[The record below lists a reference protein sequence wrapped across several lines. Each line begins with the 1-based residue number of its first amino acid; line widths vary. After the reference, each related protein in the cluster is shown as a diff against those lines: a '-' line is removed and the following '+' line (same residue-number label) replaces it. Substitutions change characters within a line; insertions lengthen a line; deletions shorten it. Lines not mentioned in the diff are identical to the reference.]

1 MRPRFSRRTPASS
14 PALLGRDSSAVSARR
29 LNAAQTGADDV
40 GAVVLLKGADTLVAS
55 PGRGVLVCD
64 LGNPGL
70 ATAGTGDVL
79 TGIVA
84 AFLSKGMGAKVGAAA
99 AAAAGGEAARLAA
112 ETHGSAGMI
121 ASDVVEAL
129 SPTLSR

>member
-1 MRPRFSRRTPASS
+1 
-14 PALLGRDSSAVSARR
+14 
-29 LNAAQTGADDV
+29 
-40 GAVVLLKGADTLVAS
+40 TLVAA
-55 PGRGVLVCD
+55 PGKGVLACD

-84 AFLSKGMGAKVGAAA
+84 ACRARGREGRGGAAA

-112 ETHGSAGMI
+112 ERHGTAGMI
-121 ASDVVEAL
+121 ASDVIEAL
-129 SPTLSR
+129 SPPLPRHTPPPLSRAPEHLDLWHL